1 MRNMKNQSS
10 KKVESDLELK
20 KMITLR
26 QASALYLSAGCTV
39 QPYLESKVYAV
50 S

>member
-20 KMITLR
+20 KNDNFKT
-26 QASALYLSAGCTV
+26 SKCTV
-39 QPYLESKVYAV
+39 PKCSLTLESKVYAV